1 MINRYS
7 DHAANERTFLA
18 WVRTAITVM
27 AFGFLVE
34 KFDIF
39 LEVASKT
46 LVGSGDIVTGHRVGD
61 IAGLLLILLGGVVM
75 TLALVRFRRTEK
87 AIDDQELRT
96 SGTSID
102 VALVILLAL
111 LGAALFFYLLYTV
124 VRQM

>member
-1 MINRYS
+1 MG
-7 DHAANERTFLA
+7 
-18 WVRTAITVM
+18 RTAITVM

-111 LGAALFFYLLYTV
+111 LGAALFFYPLYTV